1 MKNFKGI
8 TYVGVDDL
16 DLDLFEGQYVVP
28 EGMSYN
34 SYVITDEKIAVMDA
48 VDKAKIAEWLGKLED
63 ALQGRTPDYLVI
75 SQNILPPASWATRR
89 CSRCSAT
96 FTAANFP

>member
-48 VDKAKIAEWLGKLED
+48 VDKAKIAEWLGTRAD
-63 ALQGRTPDYLVI
+63 APHSRTPDYTVL
-75 SQNILPPASWATRR
+75 LPM
-89 CSRCSAT
+89 
-96 FTAANFP
+96 